1 MSNRRSVKGDGKMQ
15 IVFLTNF
22 LTPHQIDLYRSFISN
37 KSIEFYFIEC
47 VETDKTALPIG
58 WRSETDMLDNLVTY
72 GQLHKD
78 FKHYRDLIDSSDAV
92 IIGSAPDSLIENR
105 LKLNKLTFKY
115 AERFY
120 KTGFKASGY
129 LRNMLAAWLHHG
141 RFQKYPLYMLCA
153 SAYTAADCAKFGNYK
168 NRCYKW
174 GYFPEL
180 KKYDGIKALIENKAE
195 NSLLWAGRLID
206 FKHPELA
213 LRVAKRLMKDGYSF
227 KLNIIGTGELEEKLR
242 TQIKQEDLE
251 DCVCLLGQM
260 RPEKVR
266 EYMEQS
272 EIFLFTS
279 DRNEGWGAVLN
290 EAMNSACAVVA
301 GSAIG
306 SVPFLIKDGENGFIY
321 EDGNTD
327 GLYERVKYL
336 LDNDTVRENVSV
348 NAYNTIINEWNA
360 ENAARK
366 FVGLAQSLLDT
377 PENPCIY
384 ENGVCS
390 KAEYLKDNWYSV
402 KEVL

>member
-1 MSNRRSVKGDGKMQ
+1 MLNRQSVKGDGKMK

-47 VETDKTALPIG
+47 VETDKNALPIG

-72 GQLHKD
+72 EQLHKD

-120 KTGFKASGY
+120 KTGFKASRY

-180 KKYDGIKALIENKAE
+180 KKYDDINALVESKKE

-206 FKHPELA
+206 LKHPELA
-213 LRVAKRLMKDGYSF
+213 LSIAKLLKREGYSF
-227 KLNIIGTGELEEKLR
+227 RLNIIGTGELEEKLR
-242 TQIKQEDLE
+242 AQIKQEDLE
-251 DCVCLLGQM
+251 DCVSLLGQM

-266 EYMEQS
+266 EYMEKS

-279 DRNEGWGAVLN
+279 DRQEGWGAVLN
-290 EAMNSACAVVA
+290 EAMNSGCAVVA
-301 GSAIG
+301 SGAIG
-306 SVPFLIKDGENGFIY
+306 SVPFLIKDGENGYIY
-321 EDGNTD
+321 RDGNID
-327 GLYERVKYL
+327 GLYEKVKHLFDNKEVRVKL
-336 LDNDTVRENVSV
+336 GK
-348 NAYNTIINEWNA
+348 NAYATLYNEWNA
-360 ENAARK
+360 AVAADR
-366 FVGLAQSLLDT
+366 FVKLVQAIESGSKKVDIFESG
-377 PENPCIY
+377 P
-384 ENGVCS
+384 CS
-390 KAEYLKDNWYSV
+390 KAEILS
-402 KEVL
+402 E